1 MKLYRAAVIIGNAK
15 NYILAFKICQSIEN
29 RLVHSNKAVSKLYI
43 IIFTAQE
50 TSCMQVHIHNYNI
63 ACNIDVKV
71 SVHVASYTLYKTI
84 F

>member
-1 MKLYRAAVIIGNAK
+1 MKLYRAAIIIGNAK
-15 NYILAFKICQSIEN
+15 NYILAFKICQTIEN
-29 RLVHSNKAVSKLYI
+29 SLVHSNKAVSKLHI

-50 TSCMQVHIHNYNI
+50 TSCMQVHIRNHNI
-63 ACNIDVKV
+63 ASNIDIKI